1 MDTSLEKGIWKDTWA
16 DLRDISG
23 LVPDYCDKVNIAI
36 IMWII
41 FFDFPVHRKFMFT
54 VYCSLLIVW

>member
-41 FFDFPVHRKFMFT
+41 FFWFP
-54 VYCSLLIVW
+54 SA